1 MKRRLPLALTALAL
15 LMTALVSTTS
25 GAPPQMFV
33 TPLNSGEEPLAATH
47 ASHARGSAVFQ
58 LNASG
63 TELSY
68 ILIASNIN
76 NVVQA
81 HIHWPGAPGVNGPIV
96 VWLHPSAP
104 PALAGPTG
112 AQDGVLATGTITTAN
127 FMGSLAGMPMS
138 ALVDALRSGNAY
150 VNVHT
155 NDGDATPNT
164 GPGDFPGD
172 EIRGQVD

>member
-1 MKRRLPLALTALAL
+1 MKRRLPFALTLLALLLTALVTSA
-15 LMTALVSTTS
+15 S

-33 TPLNSGEEPLAATH
+33 TPINSGEEVLVDAH

-63 TELSY
+63 TEMSY
-68 ILIASNIN
+68 VLIASNID

-81 HIHWPGAPGVNGPIV
+81 HIHYPGAPGVNGPIV

-104 PALAGPTG
+104 PALTGPTG
-112 AQDGVLATGTITTAN
+112 PQDGVLATGTITPAN
-127 FMGSLAGMPMS
+127 FMGSLAGQPMS
-138 ALVDALRSGNAY
+138 ALVAALRSGNAY

-155 NDGDATPNT
+155 NDGDATPNE
-164 GPGDFPGD
+164 GPGDFPGG
-172 EIRGQVD
+172 ELRGQLD

>member
-1 MKRRLPLALTALAL
+1 MKRRLPIALTAIA
-15 LMTALVSTTS
+15 LMTVALVSSTS

-47 ASHARGSAVFQ
+47 ASHARGAAVFQ

-68 ILIASNIN
+68 RLIASNID

-81 HIHWPGAPGVNGPIV
+81 HIHYPGAPGVNGPIV

-104 PALAGPTG
+104 PALVGPTG
-112 AQDGVLATGTITTAN
+112 AQNGVLATGTITTAN
-127 FMGSLAGMPMS
+127 FMGSLAGQPMS
-138 ALVDALRSGNAY
+138 ALVAALRSGNAY

-155 NDGDATPNT
+155 NDGDPNT
-164 GPGDFPGD
+164 TLIPGDFPGG